1 MDTKSHETCID
12 ITIHK
17 NPPTKSNECLLTSR
31 FRGEESLTLTLGK
44 DYNHFHLYYTLL
56 DKTCHR
62 RLTLKINRLKGMITS
77 VFPRRLS
84 HTNHS
89 IYRELTAFLRQSD
102 PSDPLA
108 SARPRTTLPTTQEIT
123 TIKTQEKGFS
133 LRFSKG
139 EPLKIDVL
147 RSLIT

>member
-17 NPPTKSNECLLTSR
+17 NPPTKSNECLLTSH

-56 DKTCHR
+56 DKTGHR
-62 RLTLKINRLKGMITS
+62 GLILKINRLKGTIIS

-84 HTNHS
+84 QANHS
-89 IYRELTAFLRQSD
+89 IYRELIAFLR
-102 PSDPLA
+102 
-108 SARPRTTLPTTQEIT
+108 RR
-123 TIKTQEKGFS
+123 
-133 LRFSKG
+133 
-139 EPLKIDVL
+139 
-147 RSLIT
+147 